1 MPLPP
6 DSPATPFLAVMLSAI
21 MHASWNA
28 IVKIGGDRLS
38 SMALI
43 DSFCFLV
50 ALPIVF
56 LVPLPA
62 PQVWPFLLVT
72 VTLEVGY
79 KLSLVAAYNRGD
91 FSQAYPLMRGSAPL
105 MVAMIL
111 LLTGAERLGPGGYAG
126 IALICIGL
134 VSLVRW
140 RSQSPDLM
148 AFALLAGA
156 CLACGTVID
165 GTAVKRYGDVF
176 SYIAWLQLLSH
187 IFMPGFAFSQ
197 RGRALLT
204 LFRQEWK
211 RAWIGGI
218 NRLGSYALM
227 LWAMTMAPVTK
238 LAALRE
244 SSVIFAA
251 LLGHFLLREP
261 FDKRR
266 LVATA
271 LVVAGIVTL
280 QLAR

>member
-6 DSPATPFLAVMLSAI
+6 DFHGLAFAAVMLSAL

-43 DSFCFLV
+43 DTFCLLV
-50 ALPIVF
+50 AIPFLF

-62 PQVWPFLLVT
+62 PQVWPFLLAT
-72 VTLEVGY
+72 VALEVGY

-91 FSQAYPLMRGSAPL
+91 FSQAYPLMRGSAPM
-105 MVAMIL
+105 MVAVLL
-111 LLTGAERLGPGGYAG
+111 LLTGTERLGPGGYAG
-126 IALICIGL
+126 IALICCGL

-140 RSQSPDLM
+140 RRQSPDLLG
-148 AFALLAGA
+148 FALLAGA
-156 CLACGTVID
+156 CLAAGTVID
-165 GTAVKRYGDVF
+165 GTAVKRYGEVF
-176 SYIAWLQLLSH
+176 TYIVWLQ
-187 IFMPGFAFSQ
+187 
-197 RGRALLT
+197 
-204 LFRQEWK
+204 
-211 RAWIGGI
+211 
-218 NRLGSYALM
+218 LM
-227 LWAMTMAPVTK
+227 LWAMTLAPVTK

-261 FDKRR
+261 FDRRR
-266 LVATA
+266 LIATG
-271 LVVAGIVTL
+271 LVLAGILTL

>member
-1 MPLPP
+1 MPLPTNFH
-6 DSPATPFLAVMLSAI
+6 ATAFLAVMLSAM

-50 ALPIVF
+50 ALPMVS

-62 PQVWPFLLVT
+62 PQVWPFLLAT

-105 MVAMIL
+105 MVAVIL
-111 LLTGAERLGPGGYAG
+111 LLTGAEQLGFGGYAG
-126 IALICIGL
+126 IAMICLGL

-148 AFALLAGA
+148 AFALMAGA
-156 CLACGTVID
+156 CLAGGTVID
-165 GTAVKRYGDVF
+165 GTAVKRYGEVF

-187 IFMPGFAFSQ
+187 IFMPSYAFTR
-197 RGRALLT
+197 RGSTLLT

-211 RAWIGGI
+211 RASIGGI
-218 NRLGSYALM
+218 NRVGSYALM
-227 LWAMTMAPVTK
+227 LWAMTLAPVTK

-266 LVATA
+266 LVATV